1 MADRIEREIEEIL
14 KKIDNLPERSK
25 SSRPPPRR
33 TRPSGGSTIQ
43 RWLARISLRKVMM
56 WALFAVIVAFFMR
69 GVPGAYWL
77 LIGALVLFVTA
88 FILSTTSRGSGGSAS
103 SRYPEKRWRGQ
114 PMDLSEPSWPDRI
127 KAFLKGKKRA

>member
-14 KKIDNLPERSK
+14 KKIENFPDRK
-25 SSRPPPRR
+25 SGRVPPRR
-33 TRPSGGSTIQ
+33 QVPPGGGVIQ

-69 GVPGAYWL
+69 GIPGAYWI
-77 LIGALVLFVTA
+77 LIGALVVFATA
-88 FILSTTSRGSGGSAS
+88 FFLSTRGGPAANQ
-103 SRYPEKRWRGQ
+103 YEKRWRGQ
-114 PMDLSEPSWPDRI
+114 PLDLSGPSLPDRI

>member
-14 KKIDNLPERSK
+14 KKIDNLPDRSK
-25 SSRPPPRR
+25 SGRPPPRR
-33 TRPSGGSTIQ
+33 QPPSGGSVVQ

-69 GVPGAYWL
+69 GIPGAYWL
-77 LIGALVLFVTA
+77 LIGALVVFVTA
-88 FILSTTSRGSGGSAS
+88 FILSTRGGPSANH
-103 SRYPEKRWRGQ
+103 YEKRWRGQ
-114 PMDLSEPSWPDRI
+114 PLDLSGPSWPDRI

>member
-14 KKIDNLPERSK
+14 KKIENFPDRK
-25 SSRPPPRR
+25 SGRPPPRR
-33 TRPSGGSTIQ
+33 QGPSGGVLQ

-77 LIGALVLFVTA
+77 LIGALVVFGTA
-88 FILSTTSRGSGGSAS
+88 FVLSTRAGGS
-103 SRYPEKRWRGQ
+103 RPQYEKRWRGQ
-114 PMDLSEPSWPDRI
+114 PLDLTGPSWPNRI